1 MFSLSVVICDW
12 LEDGTGREAQAL
24 FSLSWPSW
32 NSKGFTVHSP
42 LWSHWSM
49 RPWRWTDGDPLPSLP
64 NSSLSPLILS
74 HLFPPCVSFLW
85 LVSVSLCG
93 GKTQEPQLWS
103 DWTFA
108 DFGNDFVLFCSGF
121 DPLEVIGKGIG
132 FTVEWPLQQ
141 HVCICVLVFWGN
153 RYRFASPWRMMWP
166 HDVLVFR

>member
-1 MFSLSVVICDW
+1 MGQGEKHRLCFPSLGLLGIPKDLRCTHPSDPTDQW
-12 LEDGTGREAQAL
+12 DPGDGQMET
-24 FSLSWPSW
+24 PS
-32 NSKGFTVHSP
+32 P
-42 LWSHWSM
+42 
-49 RPWRWTDGDPLPSLP
+49 PSLP

-103 DWTFA
+103 DWTFV

-141 HVCICVLVFWGN
+141 RVCICVLVFWGN